1 MAENQMFMTEILE
14 SLWNLV
20 PAKDISKF
28 LQVQI
33 ENLFI
38 AYFPSSFAEL
48 HRFEQPKAMR

>member
-1 MAENQMFMTEILE
+1 MFMTEILE

-33 ENLFI
+33 EKLFI

-48 HRFEQPKAMR
+48 HCFEQPKAMR